1 MAQINALQPG
11 SCKNSA
17 VPVICF
23 YLLKAGIHI
32 SADIYELVMWI
43 AISPLRAAAIAAG
56 GNGCLI
62 IGIIQKVSSIRG
74 NQRVARVGP
83 FHNGR
88 HLQRKGI
95 FSGQIFKRMYGN
107 IDFAVDLSTVEC
119 FSKYTLAAHFPKR
132 SCQIQITVG
141 LYENKLGIVSKIP

>member
-1 MAQINALQPG
+1 YER
-11 SCKNSA
+11 
-17 VPVICF
+17 VIRR
-23 YLLKAGIHI
+23 
-32 SADIYELVMWI
+32 

-62 IGIIQKVSSIRG
+62 IGILQEIGSIRS

-88 HLQRKGI
+88 HLQRKRI
-95 FSGQIFKRMYGN
+95 FGGQILKRMYGN

-119 FSKYTLAAHFPKR
+119 FSKYTLAAHFPER
-132 SCQIQITVG
+132 SCQIQIAVR
-141 LYENKLGIVSKIP
+141 LYENKLGIVSKIL